1 MNQMTTIAVSTSD
14 QERRAAAL
22 ADIKHMHDQLTD
34 AMATIGQLKADLHRE
49 EDRCEMLQDALKTS
63 RHAEL
68 TVRKLLIELATQM
81 SNISLL
87 TVKAQEVVKTVNEM
101 DDKKTTQLNSQEI
114 PSNDQEKTSSS

>member
-1 MNQMTTIAVSTSD
+1 MTTIAVSTSD